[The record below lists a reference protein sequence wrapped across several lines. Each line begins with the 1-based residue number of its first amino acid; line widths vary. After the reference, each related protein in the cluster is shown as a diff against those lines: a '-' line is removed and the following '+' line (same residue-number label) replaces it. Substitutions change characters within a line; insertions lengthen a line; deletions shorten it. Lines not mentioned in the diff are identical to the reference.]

1 MNILLLA
8 LVPACFA
15 LNPVIGRAMADVFGP
30 ASLSVVRW
38 SGSALVIAL
47 LARGEIGARR
57 APLGVTAR
65 LAGLGILGMGF
76 CAYAAFIGAH
86 TSTATN
92 VSLIYGC
99 TPAFVAVWEISSGR
113 QRAKASLALGIAGCL
128 LGVVLILTQ
137 GHLEALRNMRFVPGD
152 LWAAAGM
159 FAFVVYTVAMRR
171 VSSGL
176 GPLSQFTLMASAA
189 TLALAPVAAL
199 EVAADGWPALQ
210 MRALPWIAALVLAT
224 GIGAY
229 LGYNVSLK
237 RNGPVLTSAS
247 IALTPMYAAMLA
259 VVLIGERLAWYHGVA
274 LVLVVCGL
282 MLINRGQAAPPAAA
296 PATAAGSPRAGNSS
310 AT

>member
-38 SGSALVIAL
+38 SASALIIAL
-47 LARGEIGARR
+47 LALARGDTERWR
-57 APLGVTAR
+57 AP
-65 LAGLGILGMGF
+65 AGLAARIGGLGALGMGF
-76 CAYAAFIGAH
+76 CAYAEFMGAR
-86 TSTATN
+86 TSPATN
-92 VSLIYGC
+92 IALIYGC
-99 TPAFVAVWEISSGR
+99 TPAFVAIWEIAAGR
-113 QRAKASLALGIAGCL
+113 QRATASLGLGIAGCL
-128 LGVVLILTQ
+128 LGVVLILAQ
-137 GHLEALRNMRFVPGD
+137 GHLETLASMRFALGD

-159 FAFVVYTVAMRR
+159 FAFVLYTVAMRR
-171 VSSGL
+171 VSSTL
-176 GPLSQFTLMASAA
+176 TPLPQFTLMAGVA
-189 TLALAPVAAL
+189 TLALVPPAVL
-199 EVAADGWPALQ
+199 EVAADGLPAIP
-210 MRALPWIAALVLAT
+210 AHTVPWLVTLVLAT

-229 LGYNVSLK
+229 LGYNISLK

-282 MLINRGQAAPPAAA
+282 MLINRGQAA
-296 PATAAGSPRAGNSS
+296 T
-310 AT
+310 

>member
-38 SGSALVIAL
+38 SASAVIIAL
-47 LARGEIGARR
+47 LARSRGKAEPRR
-57 APLGVTAR
+57 APLGAAVWIA
-65 LAGLGILGMGF
+65 ALGILGMGF
-76 CAYAAFIGAH
+76 CAYAAFMGAR

-99 TPAFVAVWEISSGR
+99 TPAFVAVWEIASGR
-113 QRAKASLALGIAGCL
+113 QRPRLSLGAGIAGCL

-137 GHLEALRNMRFVPGD
+137 GHLEALRGMQFVPGD

-159 FAFVVYTVAMRR
+159 AAFVLYTVAMRR

-176 GPLSQFTLMASAA
+176 GPLWQFALMAAAA
-189 TLALAPVAAL
+189 TLALLPVAGL
-199 EVAADGWPALQ
+199 EIAADGLPAIQ
-210 MRALPWIAALVLAT
+210 ARTLPWLVALVLAT

-229 LGYNVSLK
+229 LGYNISLK

-259 VVLIGERLAWYHGVA
+259 MALIGEQLGWYHGVA
-274 LVLVVCGL
+274 LVLVVSGL
-282 MLINRGQAAPPAAA
+282 MLINRGQ
-296 PATAAGSPRAGNSS
+296 SIR
-310 AT
+310 